1 MNAWKKYGG
10 FDYAIKSCHFSK
22 CTQENQLPIMQGEIQ
37 NPILEGS
44 SIASVV
50 CGNCKAEMCRKKK
63 STKKKKSRLKKESN
77 GSSSSNSFNT
87 HGSPSDKMKKRMSS
101 PGLLASNSL
110 PGSIRAWSN
119 FKVGDMNA

>member
-1 MNAWKKYGG
+1 MRSRAVMFPNAPKK
-10 FDYAIKSCHFSK
+10 ISCRLCQVKFK
-22 CTQENQLPIMQGEIQ
+22 

-77 GSSSSNSFNT
+77 GSSSSTSFNT

-101 PGLLASNSL
+101 PGLLASDSL